1 MDMNLDF
8 SKFDAG
14 SRGISHMAFMF
25 KIIDEKKRIVGNPKK
40 DNMIVFAR
48 VKKEMVE
55 EVTEDMCLG
64 MASLLLDEGYT
75 DSFDRCY
82 KAIMCCH
89 GDVDGARELL
99 RSVMV
104 TENQYQ

>member
-1 MDMNLDF
+1 
-8 SKFDAG
+8 
-14 SRGISHMAFMF
+14 MAFMF

-40 DNMIVFAR
+40 DNMILFVR
-48 VKKEMVE
+48 GKKKANQ

-82 KAIMCCH
+82 KAIMCCQ
-89 GDVDGARELL
+89 GDVDAARELL

-104 TENQYQ
+104 TEN